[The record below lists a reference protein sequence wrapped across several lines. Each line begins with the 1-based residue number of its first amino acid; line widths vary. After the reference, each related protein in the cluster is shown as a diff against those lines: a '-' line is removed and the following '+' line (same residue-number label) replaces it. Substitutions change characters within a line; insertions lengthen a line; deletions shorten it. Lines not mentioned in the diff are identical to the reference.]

1 MNYNNN
7 NNDKQKIIDKNSMQ
21 ENEKKVEYY

>member
-7 NNDKQKIIDKNSMQ
+7 NNDKQTIIDKNSMQ